1 MTEPSV
7 TDLTEIPSN
16 KPTFVHVLLRG
27 KNVGTR
33 NNVLLFLDRENM
45 SVEDYTYVTELYSS
59 HGFLVVSRGIV
70 THKN

>member
-1 MTEPSV
+1 MTDPNV
-7 TDLTEIPSN
+7 TDLTEIPAH

-45 SVEDYTYVTELYSS
+45 SAEDYAYVTELYSGY
-59 HGFLVVSRGIV
+59 GFLVVSRGIV
-70 THKN
+70 TQKN